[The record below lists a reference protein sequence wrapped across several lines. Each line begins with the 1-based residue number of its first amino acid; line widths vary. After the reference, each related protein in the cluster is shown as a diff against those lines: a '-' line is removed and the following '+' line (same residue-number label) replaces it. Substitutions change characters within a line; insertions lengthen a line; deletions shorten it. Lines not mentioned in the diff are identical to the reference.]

1 VAVVGG
7 GNSAGQAA
15 VFLAETAERVHLIVR
30 EESLDKNMS
39 RYLVDRIARTP
50 NIGVHTGTNLSGA
63 AGDDVLR
70 SVTVTRD
77 GEAAKESLP
86 ATALFV
92 FIGADPNT
100 EWLAGA
106 VGLDDKGFVCTGEP
120 TFGPDSFGRD
130 SGNGRRPFL
139 LETDRPGVFAVG
151 DVRRGAT
158 RRVAS
163 AVGDGAMAVRFVH
176 EL

>member
-1 VAVVGG
+1 
-7 GNSAGQAA
+7 
-15 VFLAETAERVHLIVR
+15 
-30 EESLDKNMS
+30 M
-39 RYLVDRIARTP
+39 
-50 NIGVHTGTNLSGA
+50 
-63 AGDDVLR
+63 
-70 SVTVTRD
+70 TVSHD
-77 GEAAKESLP
+77 GEADPQSLP

-106 VGLDDKGFVCTGEP
+106 VGLDDKGFVRTGEP
-120 TFGPDSFGRD
+120 TFGPDSSAGTQATTAAR
-130 SGNGRRPFL
+130 FL
-139 LETDRPGVFAVG
+139 LETDRPAVFAVG
-151 DVRRGAT
+151 DLRRGAT